1 MFNKRIK
8 LFIFMTIFLVIF
20 SILINANYVFASPN
34 ITSFLL
40 NGDSK
45 NVTFNP
51 NTAESISIE
60 VKANTPVKFTRLYIC
75 SITQPCTGSK
85 GEYTRYFTSTSISE
99 SITKVW
105 NGKISSD
112 ASSGFVPSGEYKV
125 MVSMNDGVNDPISEF
140 GQYSIFVDFSSQ
152 SQTGPHNDQTPIIE
166 PNTSNTGPNNTIP
179 NGISLHSSEE
189 DLSDYNDGSSL
200 FEISAGRER
209 ITYIGVPIEFVAKYK
224 IDKSI
229 EGRSPNFSWS
239 FGDGISI
246 DGEKVVHSYKFLGD
260 YNIVLNAEIGDKK
273 SVSRTSVKVLSP
285 DVSIKTLIDGNIE
298 VKNNGK
304 VEINLGGWVINVLLS
319 RFVFPKD
326 TIVGP
331 GKSIILS
338 KDNTKIIVNN
348 NDLLALSNPSGGKV
362 ALDMF
367 SINKIVAPNIVNE
380 PDALEKVQEVVK
392 KTETV
397 ISNKEPVV
405 ENNFKKEKKDITI
418 QPVQVSVEKEVP
430 TQTASVLES
439 VAFGSSTSS
448 RGFWDNFVGRGLK
461 SFARIFY
468 DF

>member
-1 MFNKRIK
+1 MLNKRIK

-45 NVTFNP
+45 DATFNP
-51 NTAESISIE
+51 NNAESISIE
-60 VKANTPVKFTRLYIC
+60 VKANTSVKFTRLYIC
-75 SITQPCTGSK
+75 SVNQICNGTSGN
-85 GEYTRYFTSTSISE
+85 YTRYFSQTDISDSIV
-99 SITKVW
+99 KVW
-105 NGKISSD
+105 NGKK
-112 ASSGFVPSGEYKV
+112 SGDKEIVPEGEYKI
-125 MVSMNDGVNDPISEF
+125 MVSMTEGSNDPTIIRLEE
-140 GQYSIFVDFSSQ
+140 YSIFVDFSSQ
-152 SQTGPHNDQTPIIE
+152 SQTVPSNGEDPIIE
-166 PNTSNTGPNNTIP
+166 PNTSNTVPNNTIP

-189 DLSDYNDGSSL
+189 SLSEYNDGSSL

-209 ITYIGVPIEFVAKYK
+209 ITYIGVPVEFVAKYK

-260 YNIVLNAEIGDKK
+260 YNVVLNAEIGDKK

-285 DVSIKTLIDGNIE
+285 DVSIKTLIDGDIE

-304 VEINLGGWVINVLLS
+304 VEINLGGWVINVSLS

-326 TIVGP
+326 TIVGS

-338 KDNTKIIVNN
+338 KDNTKIIVND

-405 ENNFKKEKKDITI
+405 ENNLKKEKKDITI
-418 QPVQVSVEKEVP
+418 QPVQINVEKEVP
-430 TQTASVLES
+430 TQTASVIES